1 MSPTAPPTTP
11 PPQRS
16 STKWIFIGCGGCL
29 VLAIIAA
36 VALWLGGVGIF
47 KKVTGMIKE
56 SRGYQEAFSM
66 VANSPAVQAE
76 IGTPIELVAF
86 PTGSINTENDLTTAT
101 LIFSVK
107 GPNGTAAVTANATY
121 TSSGPVNFSE
131 LTVATSTGKQFNLAG
146 PASLPEGTTPP
157 QPPQPPPNQ

>member
-1 MSPTAPPTTP
+1 MSPTSPPPSAPPP
-11 PPQRS
+11 RS
-16 STKWIFIGCGGCL
+16 NTKWIFIGCGGCL

-66 VANSPAVQAE
+66 VQNSPAVQAE
-76 IGTPIELVAF
+76 LGTPITESALAG
-86 PTGSINTENDLTTAT
+86 GSINTVNDQTTVVLT
-101 LIFSVK
+101 FKVD
-107 GPNGTAAVTANATY
+107 GPNGTAMVTGNASY

-131 LTVATSTGKQFNLAG
+131 LKVATSTGKNINLVS
-146 PASLPEGTTPP
+146 PQLPPPSTP
-157 QPPQPPPNQ
+157 PPPNQ